1 MITCCRVALV
11 VMAPI
16 PKPRQCS
23 YRVKIS
29 QSLSRVSRLMR
40 YHPTIDSDNVLVQ
53 ITIDWLKEAKLVDVD
68 R

>member
-1 MITCCRVALV
+1 
-11 VMAPI
+11 
-16 PKPRQCS
+16 
-23 YRVKIS
+23 
-29 QSLSRVSRLMR
+29 MR